1 MHLIANI
8 RTDLYAEGVAG
19 PMAEDGVRLNKF
31 IAEAGVASRRAAD
44 RLIEEGNVTINGRTA
59 VLGDRVSD
67 GDRVCVSGKPIR
79 RDDAGTVILA
89 FNKPRGLTC
98 TADPGDR
105 DNVIDFINYPR
116 RIFTV
121 GRLDKDSEGLLLLTN
136 DGEFAHR
143 VISPKQH
150 VTKEYYAETD
160 GDTDAHDAEAFARG
174 ITLKDGLVCLPAELI
189 PQGRSCT
196 VIVQEGKYHQV
207 RRMLAAVG
215 KPVTALRRL
224 AIGALRIENLR
235 FENGICE
242 LSPPQISQI
251 FIK

>member
-1 MHLIANI
+1 MTRIDKVLSDLGIASRKEI
-8 RTDLYAEGVAG
+8 RQIIRSGRVSVDGIPVTAPESRIDPEIARLTLDGRILAYRKFRYFAMDKPEGVITAS
-19 PMAEDGVRLNKF
+19 EDGKQKTVMDLLP
-31 IAEAGVASRRAAD
+31 AELKNLD
-44 RLIEEGNVTINGRTA
+44 LF
-59 VLGDRVSD
+59 
-67 GDRVCVSGKPIR
+67 P
-79 RDDAGTVILA
+79 
-89 FNKPRGLTC
+89 
-98 TADPGDR
+98 
-105 DNVIDFINYPR
+105 
-116 RIFTV
+116 V
-121 GRLDKDSEGLLLLTN
+121 GRLDKDTSGLLLLTN

-160 GDTDAHDAEAFARG
+160 GETDAHDAEAFARG

-189 PQGRSCT
+189 PHGRSCT

-224 AIGALRIENLR
+224 AIGALRIENLC

>member
-1 MHLIANI
+1 MTRIDKVLSDLGIASRKEI
-8 RTDLYAEGVAG
+8 RQIIRSGRVSVDGIPVTAPESRIDPEIARLTLDGKPLEYRKFRYFAMDKPEGVITSS
-19 PMAEDGVRLNKF
+19 EDGKQKTVMDLLP
-31 IAEAGVASRRAAD
+31 AELKKLD
-44 RLIEEGNVTINGRTA
+44 LF
-59 VLGDRVSD
+59 
-67 GDRVCVSGKPIR
+67 P
-79 RDDAGTVILA
+79 
-89 FNKPRGLTC
+89 
-98 TADPGDR
+98 
-105 DNVIDFINYPR
+105 
-116 RIFTV
+116 V
-121 GRLDKDSEGLLLLTN
+121 GRLDKDTSGLLLLTN

-207 RRMLAAVG
+207 KRMLAAVG